1 MSTGPNSPSPDGT
14 DDIAARVGHP
24 RGTLAIVLVFAAL
37 FAAGWFAMF
46 LLRFMEQGAPHQ
58 H

>member
-1 MSTGPNSPSPDGT
+1 MPPGSEPRSPV
-14 DDIAARVGHP
+14 DDVQALVGHP
-24 RGTLAIVLVFAAL
+24 RGTLAIVLTFGAL

-46 LLRFMEQGAPHQ
+46 LWLFMERGAPHA